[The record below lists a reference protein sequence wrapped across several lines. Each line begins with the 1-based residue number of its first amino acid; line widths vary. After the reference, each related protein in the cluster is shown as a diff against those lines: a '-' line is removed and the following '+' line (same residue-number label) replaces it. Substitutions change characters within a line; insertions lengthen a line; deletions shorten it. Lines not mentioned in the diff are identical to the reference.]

1 MIVLQYVR
9 EDTIMTLGS
18 AIDALW
24 ALREKKRKLE
34 TQVKE
39 IEATIADSE
48 TQVMELMDKE
58 GVEKTTGK
66 KASVSITSNVVP
78 QVEDWDAFYAYIH
91 RNKYYHLLERRP
103 SVTGCRELFETK
115 GKLPGVLPF
124 TKRKLNL
131 RTV

>member
-1 MIVLQYVR
+1 MIILQYVR
-9 EDTIMTLGS
+9 EDIIMTLGS

-39 IEATIADSE
+39 IEAAIADSE

-66 KASVSITSNVVP
+66 KASVSITSSVVP

>member
-39 IEATIADSE
+39 IEAAIADSE

>member
-1 MIVLQYVR
+1 
-9 EDTIMTLGS
+9 MTLGS

>member
-1 MIVLQYVR
+1 
-9 EDTIMTLGS
+9 MTLGA

-24 ALREKKRKLE
+24 AQREKKRKLE
-34 TQVKE
+34 AQVKE
-39 IEATIADSE
+39 VEAAIADSE
-48 TQVMELMDKE
+48 AKVMEMMDGE

-66 KASVSITSNVVP
+66 KASVSITTSIVP
-78 QVEDWDAFYAYIH
+78 QCEDWDLFYEYI
-91 RNKYYHLLERRP
+91 RKNKYFHLLERRP

-115 GKLPGVLPF
+115 GKIPGVLPI